1 MANQIY
7 LDKSLEIYEQII
19 SIQVFKNYKDYIN
32 SFKINLKSS
41 KVFKKN
47 PKLSMVHLFYL
58 IPYVNTEVT
67 IS

>member
-7 LDKSLEIYEQII
+7 LDKSLEIYEKII
-19 SIQVFKNYKDYIN
+19 SIQAFKNYKDYIN

-47 PKLSMVHLFYL
+47 LKLSMGLSLLFNSIYKYR
-58 IPYVNTEVT
+58 IYD
-67 IS
+67 